1 MVNAE
6 KNDVRV
12 QEQEVF
18 QIASSAQ
25 SSADAID
32 RAGIAPRSS
41 VIDWKD
47 DVLTNTS
54 FRSIVEASIYFA
66 FVAMP

>member
-1 MVNAE
+1 M
-6 KNDVRV
+6 RV
-12 QEQEVF
+12 EEQEVF
-18 QIASSAQ
+18 QIASFAH
-25 SSADAID
+25 SSADGID